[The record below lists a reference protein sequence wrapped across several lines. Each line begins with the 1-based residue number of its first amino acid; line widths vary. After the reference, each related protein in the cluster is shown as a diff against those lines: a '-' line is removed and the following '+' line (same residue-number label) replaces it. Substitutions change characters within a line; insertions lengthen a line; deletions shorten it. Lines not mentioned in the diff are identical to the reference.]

1 MERGTVGITCQNWPR
16 LKPHAPRPTILLSA
30 FRRVPLASAFVRAKE
45 IIALALDPTRLLA
58 AQGLNP
64 DPWQRE
70 LLFSQARFLLL
81 NCSRGAGKTRVTSV
95 LALHTALFQRDSLVL
110 LVSRAQR
117 QARELLR
124 YCKQGYH
131 AVGRPLRAVKHNAG
145 ELEFANGSRIIA
157 LPGSESTIRGYQG
170 VNLLI
175 LDEAAR
181 IPRDL
186 IAAVSPMVAVARG
199 RQIWLSTPFGRAGTF
214 WREWHDLGAP
224 WVRFRIPWQQ
234 CPRLDAAFIEDER
247 RRFGDSWVAQEYE
260 CSFESREGLVY
271 PDFAQA
277 LVAECPPARHA
288 YRYGGIDWGWHA
300 PFAAVW
306 GFRDHDDVLW
316 IEAERYRRDTSL
328 QDHAAALP
336 RRVDWYADPASPT
349 EIDALRLAGHRVHEA
364 FNGIRVGI
372 QAVTARVRTGRL
384 RIVQRACPNLCAE
397 AGLYRYPSADE
408 TGADSENPVDAD
420 NHALD
425 ALRYLVCGI
434 DKRFIAK
441 QRVVSGD

>member
-1 MERGTVGITCQNWPR
+1 V
-16 LKPHAPRPTILLSA
+16 
-30 FRRVPLASAFVRAKE
+30 
-45 IIALALDPTRLLA
+45 IARKAVALTLDPTLFLA
-58 AQGLNP
+58 AQGLMA

-70 LLFSQARFLLL
+70 LLFSQARFTLL

-95 LALHTALFQRDSLVL
+95 LALHTALFQPNSLVL

-131 AVGRPLRAVKHNAG
+131 AAGQPVRAVKYNAG

-181 IPRDL
+181 IPNDL

-199 RQIWLSTPFGRAGTF
+199 RQIWLSTPFGKAGTF
-214 WREWHDLGAP
+214 WREWHDLNGP
-224 WVRFRIPWQQ
+224 WVRFRIPWQH
-234 CPRLDAAFIEDER
+234 CLRLDAAFIEDER
-247 RRFGDSWVAQEYE
+247 RRFGESWVAQEYE
-260 CSFESREGLVY
+260 CSFEKREGLVY

-277 LVAECPPARHA
+277 LVASCPAAGDA

-316 IEAERYRRDTSL
+316 IEGERYLRGTSL
-328 QDHAAALP
+328 QEHAAALP
-336 RRVDWYADPASPT
+336 RRVDWYADPESPT
-349 EIDALRLAGHRVHEA
+349 EADAFRLAGHKVHKA
-364 FNGIRVGI
+364 FNGIRLGI
-372 QAVTARVRTGRL
+372 QAVTARLRTGRL
-384 RIVQRACPNLCAE
+384 RVVQRSCPNLCNE

-408 TGADSENPVDAD
+408 KDADSEKPVDAD

-434 DKRFIAK
+434 DQRFIAK
-441 QRVVSGD
+441 QRAVNVN